1 LWNFF
6 FTRRTYFA
14 FVVLFFS
21 LILTLLPV
29 ARFFTLAGRGR
40 LSPVAFYRS
49 RLLSTT
55 AMGYPTPP
63 PAPQFT
69 HTPESIL
76 STTHR
81 LIDSSRTV
89 QDSLAK
95 DVTPETATYD
105 NVVEILARDE
115 NAMGLETSIVG
126 FYQYVSD
133 SKELRDASS
142 EAEKLLNVCISS
154 ISP

>member
-1 LWNFF
+1 
-6 FTRRTYFA
+6 
-14 FVVLFFS
+14 
-21 LILTLLPV
+21 
-29 ARFFTLAGRGR
+29 
-40 LSPVAFYRS
+40 
-49 RLLSTT
+49 
-55 AMGYPTPP
+55 MGYPRPP
-63 PAPQFT
+63 PAPRFT

-81 LIDSSRTV
+81 LIASSRAI
-89 QDSLAK
+89 QDSIAK

-133 SKELRDASS
+133 DKQLREASS